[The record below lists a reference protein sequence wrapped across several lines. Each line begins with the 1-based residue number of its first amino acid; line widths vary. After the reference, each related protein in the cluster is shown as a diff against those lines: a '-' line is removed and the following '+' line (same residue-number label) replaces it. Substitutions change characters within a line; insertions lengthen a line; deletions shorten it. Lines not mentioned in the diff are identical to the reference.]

1 MKDTKAIF
9 LIVLITTKD
18 RPQKLQRALQS
29 ISNQKLV
36 PDVVIIISDCS
47 NKFKI
52 LTNRVIL
59 QFENNLRI
67 QHLKNRRSSN
77 MSGSINTALAF
88 VKNSHYNNDKTFI
101 ALLDDDDWW
110 DDTYLLNC
118 RNFVIDNKVEWVI
131 SGIIRH
137 DEKYPNGVFQQIP
150 DKIAVDDFLTT
161 NPNIQNSNLF
171 IKLEHLLFIG
181 FDESLI
187 CTTDRDVCIRL
198 LETSNIKYG
207 FMNKHNVHHWAFNSE
222 KRLSNPGSETKRL
235 GLNQFYHKYKNRM
248 NTNQIEKF
256 KSRSYNLFKITIDD
270 NI

>member
-1 MKDTKAIF
+1 MKDTKEIF

-67 QHLKNRRSSN
+67 LHLKNRRSSN

-118 RNFVIDNKVEWVI
+118 RNFFIDNKVEWVI

-150 DKIAVDDFLTT
+150 DKITVDDFLTT
-161 NPNIQNSNLF
+161 NPNIQNSNL
-171 IKLEHLLFIG
+171 
-181 FDESLI
+181 
-187 CTTDRDVCIRL
+187 
-198 LETSNIKYG
+198 
-207 FMNKHNVHHWAFNSE
+207 
-222 KRLSNPGSETKRL
+222 
-235 GLNQFYHKYKNRM
+235 
-248 NTNQIEKF
+248 
-256 KSRSYNLFKITIDD
+256 
-270 NI
+270 